1 MKFFWNKN
9 DPEMNFERFGVFSDD
24 GGKIYYKSDT
34 EEDGVEVVER
44 ITREEADQI
53 DAEEGDPISCPPGPY
68 KIQPHHQGRF
78 IWVSGAPGT
87 GKSTSAQLL
96 GRLHG
101 LV

>member
-44 ITREEADQI
+44 AAR
-53 DAEEGDPISCPPGPY
+53 P
-68 KIQPHHQGRF
+68 
-78 IWVSGAPGT
+78 
-87 GKSTSAQLL
+87 QL
-96 GRLHG
+96 
-101 LV
+101 

>member
-1 MKFFWNKN
+1 
-9 DPEMNFERFGVFSDD
+9 MNFERFGVFSDD

-44 ITREEADQI
+44 ITKEEADQI

-78 IWVSGAPGT
+78 IWVSGAPGRGNLPAHNCWADFT
-87 GKSTSAQLL
+87 VWSDLYW
-96 GRLHG
+96 
-101 LV
+101 V

>member
-44 ITREEADQI
+44 TVFTVSPSHQTGLQGDQLDLSCQVRLDRKFLP
-53 DAEEGDPISCPPGPY
+53 DAEIIWRRNRELIITS
-68 KIQPHHQGRF
+68 GRATF
-78 IWVSGAPGT
+78 
-87 GKSTSAQLL
+87 
-96 GRLHG
+96 H
-101 LV
+101 